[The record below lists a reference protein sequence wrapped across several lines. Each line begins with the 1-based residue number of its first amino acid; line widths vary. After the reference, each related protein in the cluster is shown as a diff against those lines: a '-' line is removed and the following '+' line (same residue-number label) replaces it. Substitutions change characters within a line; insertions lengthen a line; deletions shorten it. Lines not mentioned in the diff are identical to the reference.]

1 MAKMTEAQKRAALKY
16 QKKLGQF
23 SIKLPKQEL
32 ARYKQAAEK
41 AGMPFRA
48 WVLER
53 LKDSPEGQEVH
64 HEIRA
69 KNG

>member
-1 MAKMTEAQKRAALKY
+1 MAMTDAQKRAALKY
-16 QKKLGQF
+16 QRSLGQF

-48 WVLER
+48 WVLASMDKAATE
-53 LKDSPEGQEVH
+53 
-64 HEIRA
+64 
-69 KNG
+69 

>member
-1 MAKMTEAQKRAALKY
+1 MAKMTAAQKRAALKY

-32 ARYKQAAEK
+32 ARYKEAAQKE
-41 AGMPFRA
+41 GMPFRA

-53 LKDSPEGQEVH
+53 LNEGLSH
-64 HEIRA
+64 
-69 KNG
+69 

>member
-16 QKKLGQF
+16 QRSLGQF
-23 SIKLPKQEL
+23 AIKLPKQEL
-32 ARYKQAAEK
+32 ARYKEAAEK

-53 LKDSPEGQEVH
+53 LNEGLDTGNLFIKKE
-64 HEIRA
+64 A
-69 KNG
+69 DDN